1 MNFSV
6 ATEGTE
12 AAAAAAFG
20 HIIGE
25 NVVRRDQARRDALTS
40 GVPRRNAKRT

>member
-20 HIIGE
+20 HIVGG
-25 NVVRRDQARRDALTS
+25 NDVTRDQARRDALTS
-40 GVPRRNAKRT
+40 GVPRRNAKQT